1 MSEHIRNLVAR
12 CYNVQ
17 GPIGLEPNALDGQNP
32 ASEFTPA
39 SASSSGPVQTQ
50 TPSEIIQSLVGRC
63 YGPAVVPN
71 QPNPLDSIN
80 IPEREQPPAP
90 TPVPTPAEVIQ
101 DLVGR
106 CYPELPPPQPPR
118 PPDDLPDLPTIINI
132 DPIICFVQNELG
144 IELPGIG
151 CGKPII
157 IKWPTPDTPDGPWLG
172 GDPEDDCERVMKL
185 RIRGKVEEIG
195 NGYWK
200 VIGSDPEEIL
210 YCPTKGGPNTEWE
223 KCVRNTL
230 ACTFKPYLGGGWS
243 PAKEDCD
250 GFHPRGWSGNKDEV
264 CIKNCF
270 PERLPVYESENGGE
284 YNYHNESSGP
294 SGYSLTHSE
303 PAFWVL
309 KDQVPGRSGG
319 TGVNVELIT
328 NRAVGFSNEENN
340 PPIKTTNKQGVG
352 TGNWVYNEGGAK
364 FWPKKGTGLGNGNAV
379 RGDIATHTIRYG
391 RVTINFEVR
400 PVYKISGGDVDDIDS
415 EWRITSWSGTLPESG
430 VEIPFAFMPKQNGKD
445 GQQMMTVIARITG
458 PESKDYTTP
467 LFKYKGNQNDH
478 FLTTNPGEP
487 DTEGKGERATMNSA
501 GMVFHSILG
510 YVFQRKGDGISYI
523 ADKEQLWALHRFYN
537 PSTKDHRY
545 TIDPQN
551 NTRPQRISR
560 SRFGYRIPQKIT
572 NDLTVRMDVEKG
584 KAGYDNAFGFYLA
597 NDDGPQWGKIVV
609 PSAKNAAEGG
619 GNETQTITLS
629 ASELQSY
636 AGGTM
641 GFFLLSDGADQ
652 NSLSVNQTF
661 TIQPHS
667 NGHGPGFRGNGIDT
681 KEQDYILF
689 SDKKWNPEDEKD
701 YTKWK
706 GPNKQMWEDMI
717 DGDDDYDDLILWHD
731 VEFTA
736 YPGYRYEG
744 VQCYV
749 YATDRPEPVMLK
761 IDLSNPCEGQ
771 AFKKNFKDVVLQ
783 RQECGNYSPTT
794 FEEYDDNH
802 ECGRCTGDY
811 TISQARDQTITSTT
825 GGRFRLKSFG
835 GITGGAS
842 GDCIRFKI
850 RMQKNGS
857 QIFNDRFDAGSW
869 PSIGQDLYD
878 GDINLN
884 AGDKLSFK
892 LMNIRSGPPTGTI
905 TPYCAL
911 WNVDTGKFEMTWGL
925 QLSTASGDTPL
936 SPITMTN
943 TQLLTIGAAGAVRG
957 FDMQFYPSNTASSNA
972 KSDGKLRAGSYS
984 GDAWHN
990 TARDNKKSSG
1000 PKQASTE
1007 VWENGL
1013 RKSMHGLLQSS
1024 PEVLGGADRDR
1035 FNPLYPNISGGYI
1048 DTGYPE
1054 DPVAEYRSGS
1064 KGYRLQVLG
1073 GDYSD
1078 LLQRHLITRFDEV
1091 DGVLAQK
1098 PILVRNSPVC
1108 FARRH
1113 KPWYEVAN
1121 VRDAA
1126 TLQFPGHT
1134 QSPQNYDFF
1143 NANTFIQDYYLDGN
1157 EFDNDAITD
1166 GAAAAAL
1173 QAKVRIAFSFYS
1185 TKAIPNEPGSP
1196 EGGSDYPEHWM
1207 CNITLL
1213 EVLQTGMGYSAGQEF
1228 ELFWPPKR
1236 YNQGAAGPLSAYFLA
1251 DGTGVKVDGSGTGT
1265 LTLKFDWDDKV
1276 NVSGQAVGDLTIQG
1290 QTFDQGNNTTG
1301 TQTRTFSVT
1310 GGNTYTWSINGQSET
1325 AGFRI
1330 RDGGKKIQWDDDA
1343 GNGFDVNATM
1353 VIEDLDTDGGGGQ
1366 SDDAAYNAMES
1377 PDVSPYYPDMKGN
1390 FKLPK
1395 KLAAF
1400 YEKDNMK
1407 RTAKEAF
1414 YQESHN
1420 KNSPVWYTSSDR
1432 DKHRVRFKLIITQ
1445 TT

>member
-12 CYNVQ
+12 CYNVT

-50 TPSEIIQSLVGRC
+50 TPSEIIQTLVGRC
-63 YGPAVVPN
+63 YGPDVVPLE
-71 QPNPLDSIN
+71 PNPLDSIN
-80 IPEREQPPAP
+80 IPERDQPPSP
-90 TPVPTPAEVIQ
+90 DPVPTPAEVIQ

-106 CYPELPPPQPPR
+106 CYPDLPPPQPPK
-118 PPDDLPDLPTIINI
+118 PPADLPDLPTIVNI
-132 DPIICFVQNELG
+132 DPIICFVTDELG
-144 IELPGIG
+144 IELPGIE
-151 CGKPII
+151 CGNNIV
-157 IKWPTPDTPDGPWLG
+157 IKWPTPDQPDGPWLG
-172 GDPEDDCERVMKL
+172 GGGDDCEEVIKL
-185 RIRGKVEEIG
+185 KVRGKVKDMG
-195 NGYWK
+195 GGKWL
-200 VIGSDPEEIL
+200 VIGSNPEKFL
-210 YCPTKGGPNTEWE
+210 YCDMGQGGGTEWE
-223 KCVRNTL
+223 ECVRKTL
-230 ACTFKPYLGGGWS
+230 ECTFKPYLGGGWS
-243 PAKEDCD
+243 PPKADCD
-250 GFHPRGWSGNKDEV
+250 AFHPRGWSANQTEV

-270 PERLPVYESENGGE
+270 PERLPVYESVDGDE
-284 YNYHNESSGP
+284 YNYHNELQPP
-294 SGYSLTHSE
+294 SGYTLTNSE
-303 PAFWVL
+303 PAWWVL
-309 KDQVPGRSGG
+309 KEKTGGRAGG
-319 TGVNVELIT
+319 TGVNVELVT
-328 NRAVGFSNEENN
+328 NRAAGFSNEENN
-340 PPIKTTNKQGVG
+340 PPIKTTNKQGQG
-352 TGNWVYNEGGAK
+352 TGQWIYNEGGAR
-364 FWPKKGTGLGNGNAV
+364 FWPNKNVGLGNGNAV
-379 RGDIATHTIRYG
+379 RGDIAQHTIRYG
-391 RVTINFEVR
+391 RVVINFEVR
-400 PVYKISGGDVDDIDS
+400 PVYRISGGDVDDIDS
-415 EWRITSWSGTLPESG
+415 EWRVTSWEGTLPESG
-430 VEIPFAFMPKQNGKD
+430 VEIPFTFMPKQNGKD
-445 GQQMMTVIARITG
+445 GQQQMTIMAVILG
-458 PESKDYTTP
+458 PESREFSTP
-467 LFKYKGNQNDH
+467 LFKYRGNQSDH

-487 DTEGKGERATMNSA
+487 DSEGKGERATMNSA

-510 YVFQRKGDGISYI
+510 YVFQRKGDGISYL
-523 ADKEQLWALHRFYN
+523 ADRERLYGLHRFYN
-537 PSTKDHRY
+537 PSTGDHRY

-551 NTRPQRISR
+551 NTTPQRVSD
-560 SRFGYRIPQKIT
+560 SRFAYRIPKKIT
-572 NDLTVRMDVEKG
+572 NALTIRMDVEKG

-597 NDDGPQWGKIVV
+597 NSDGPQWGKIVV
-609 PSAKNAAEGG
+609 PSAKEASEGG

-629 ASELQSY
+629 VSELEAY

-661 TIQPHS
+661 SIQSHS

-706 GPNKQMWEDMI
+706 GPNKQMWEDLI

-1166 GAAAAAL
+1166 GAAATAL

>member
-12 CYNVQ
+12 CYNVT

-50 TPSEIIQSLVGRC
+50 TPSEIIQTLVGRC
-63 YGPAVVPN
+63 YGPDVVPLE
-71 QPNPLDSIN
+71 PNPLDSIN
-80 IPEREQPPAP
+80 IPERDQPPSP
-90 TPVPTPAEVIQ
+90 DPVPTPAEVIQ

-106 CYPELPPPQPPR
+106 CYPDIPPPQPPR
-118 PPDDLPDLPTIINI
+118 PPDDLPDLPTIVNI
-132 DPIICFVQNELG
+132 DPIICFVTDELG
-144 IELPGIG
+144 IELPGIE
-151 CGKPII
+151 CGNNIV
-157 IKWPTPDTPDGPWLG
+157 IKWPTPDQPDGPWLG
-172 GDPEDDCERVMKL
+172 GGGDDCEEVIKL
-185 RIRGKVEEIG
+185 KVRGKVKDMG
-195 NGYWK
+195 GGKWL
-200 VIGSDPEEIL
+200 VIGSNPEKFL
-210 YCPTKGGPNTEWE
+210 YCDMGQGGGTEWE
-223 KCVRNTL
+223 ECVRKTL
-230 ACTFKPYLGGGWS
+230 ECTFKPYLGGGWS
-243 PAKEDCD
+243 PPKADCD
-250 GFHPRGWSGNKDEV
+250 GFHPRGWSANQTEV

-270 PERLPVYESENGGE
+270 PERLPVYESVDGDE
-284 YNYHNESSGP
+284 YNYHNELAPP
-294 SGYSLTHSE
+294 SGYTLTNSE
-303 PAFWVL
+303 PAWWVL
-309 KDQVPGRSGG
+309 KEKTGGRAGG
-319 TGVNVELIT
+319 TGVNVELVT
-328 NRAVGFSNEENN
+328 NRAAGFSNEENN
-340 PPIKTTNKQGVG
+340 PPIKTTNKQGQG
-352 TGNWVYNEGGAK
+352 TGQWIYNEGGAK
-364 FWPKKGTGLGNGNAV
+364 FWPKKNVGLPNGNSV
-379 RGDIATHTIRYG
+379 RGDIAQHTIRYG
-391 RVTINFEVR
+391 RVVINFEVR
-400 PVYKISGGDVDDIDS
+400 PVYRISGGDVDDIDS
-415 EWRITSWSGTLPESG
+415 EWRVTSWEGKLPESG
-430 VEIPFAFMPKQNGKD
+430 VEIPFTFMPKQNGKD
-445 GQQMMTVIARITG
+445 GQQQMTIMAVILG
-458 PESKDYTTP
+458 PESREFSTP
-467 LFKYKGNQNDH
+467 LFKYKGNQSDH

-487 DTEGKGERATMNSA
+487 DSEGKGERATMNSA

-523 ADKEQLWALHRFYN
+523 ADRERLYGLHRFYN
-537 PSTKDHRY
+537 PSTGDHRY

-551 NTRPQRISR
+551 NTTPQRVSD
-560 SRFGYRIPQKIT
+560 SRFAYRIPKKIT
-572 NDLTVRMDVEKG
+572 NALTIRMDVEKG

-597 NDDGPQWGKIVV
+597 DSDGPQWGKIVV
-609 PSAKNAAEGG
+609 PSAKEASEGG

-629 ASELQSY
+629 TSELEPY

-661 TIQPHS
+661 TIQSHS

-681 KEQDYILF
+681 KENDYILF

-706 GPNKQMWEDMI
+706 GPNKQMWEDLI

-736 YPGYRYEG
+736 YPGYVYEG
-744 VQCYV
+744 VQCWV
-749 YATDRPEPVMLK
+749 YAEDRPEPVMLK

-892 LMNIRSGPPTGTI
+892 LMNIRSGPPTGSI

-911 WNVDTGKFEMTWGL
+911 WNIDTGKFEMTWGL
-925 QLSTASGDTPL
+925 SLSTASGDTPL
-936 SPITMTN
+936 SPITMAN
-943 TQLLTIGAAGAVRG
+943 TQILTIGAAGAVRG

-1024 PEVLGGADRDR
+1024 PEVLGGADRNQ

-1078 LLQRHLITRFDEV
+1078 LLQRHLITRFDQV
-1091 DGVLAQK
+1091 DGVHAQHS
-1098 PILVRNSPVC
+1098 ILVRNSPVA
-1108 FARRH
+1108 FARRQ
-1113 KPWYEVAN
+1113 KPWYEVAD
-1121 VRDAA
+1121 VRAAA

-1157 EFDNDAITD
+1157 EFDNDAIPD
-1166 GAAAAAL
+1166 GAAASAL

-1276 NVSGQAVGDLTIQG
+1276 NVSGQAVGDLTIGG

-1353 VIEDLDTDGGGGQ
+1353 VIDDLDTDGGGGQ

-1400 YEKDNMK
+1400 YEKDKMK

>member
-12 CYNVQ
+12 CYNVT

-50 TPSEIIQSLVGRC
+50 TPSEIIQTLVGRC
-63 YGPAVVPN
+63 YGPDVVPLE
-71 QPNPLDSIN
+71 PNPLDSIN
-80 IPEREQPPAP
+80 IPERDQPPSP
-90 TPVPTPAEVIQ
+90 DPVPTPAEVIQ

-106 CYPELPPPQPPR
+106 CYPDLPPPQPPK
-118 PPDDLPDLPTIINI
+118 PPADLPDLPTIVNI
-132 DPIICFVQNELG
+132 DPIICFVTDELG
-144 IELPGIG
+144 IELPGIE
-151 CGKPII
+151 CGNNIV
-157 IKWPTPDTPDGPWLG
+157 IKWPTPDQPDGPWLG
-172 GDPEDDCERVMKL
+172 GGGDDCEEVIKL
-185 RIRGKVEEIG
+185 KVRGKVKDMG
-195 NGYWK
+195 GGKWL
-200 VIGSDPEEIL
+200 VIGSNPEKFL
-210 YCPTKGGPNTEWE
+210 YCDMGQGGGTEWE
-223 KCVRNTL
+223 ECVRKTL
-230 ACTFKPYLGGGWS
+230 ECTFKPYLGGGWS
-243 PAKEDCD
+243 PPKADCD
-250 GFHPRGWSGNKDEV
+250 AFHPRGWSANQTEV

-270 PERLPVYESENGGE
+270 PERLPVYESVDGDE
-284 YNYHNESSGP
+284 YNYHNELQPP
-294 SGYSLTHSE
+294 SGYTLTNSE
-303 PAFWVL
+303 PAWWVL
-309 KDQVPGRSGG
+309 KEKTGGRAGG
-319 TGVNVELIT
+319 TGVNVELVT
-328 NRAVGFSNEENN
+328 NRAAGFSNEENN
-340 PPIKTTNKQGVG
+340 PPIKTTNKQGQG
-352 TGNWVYNEGGAK
+352 TGQWIYNEGGAR
-364 FWPKKGTGLGNGNAV
+364 FWPNKNVGLGNGNAV
-379 RGDIATHTIRYG
+379 RGDIAQHTIRYG
-391 RVTINFEVR
+391 RVVINFEVR
-400 PVYKISGGDVDDIDS
+400 PVYRISGGDVDDIDS
-415 EWRITSWSGTLPESG
+415 EWRVTSWEGTLPESG
-430 VEIPFAFMPKQNGKD
+430 VEIPFTFMPKQNGKD
-445 GQQMMTVIARITG
+445 GQQQMTIMAVILG
-458 PESKDYTTP
+458 PESREFSTP
-467 LFKYKGNQNDH
+467 LFKYRGNQSDH

-487 DTEGKGERATMNSA
+487 DSEGKGERATMNSA

-510 YVFQRKGDGISYI
+510 YVFQRKGDGISYL
-523 ADKEQLWALHRFYN
+523 ADRERLYGLHRFYN
-537 PSTKDHRY
+537 PSTGDHRY

-551 NTRPQRISR
+551 NTTPQRVSD
-560 SRFGYRIPQKIT
+560 SRFAYRIPKKIT
-572 NDLTVRMDVEKG
+572 NALTIRMDVEKG

-597 NDDGPQWGKIVV
+597 NSDGPQWGKIVV
-609 PSAKNAAEGG
+609 PSAKEASEGG

-629 ASELQSY
+629 TNELEPY

-661 TIQPHS
+661 SIQSHS

-706 GPNKQMWEDMI
+706 GPNKQMWEDLI

>member
-12 CYNVQ
+12 CYNVS

-50 TPSEIIQSLVGRC
+50 TPSEIIQTLVGRC
-63 YGPAVVPN
+63 YGPPVVN
-71 QPNPLDSIN
+71 QPNPLDSLN
-80 IPEREQPPAP
+80 IPVRPDPPTAP
-90 TPVPTPAEVIQ
+90 EVPSPAEVIQ

-106 CYPELPPPQPPR
+106 CYPELPPPQPPK
-118 PPDDLPDLPTIINI
+118 PPAELPDLPTIVNI

-144 IELPGIG
+144 IELPGIE
-151 CGKPII
+151 CGKEIVI
-157 IKWPTPDTPDGPWLG
+157 HWPTSDVPEGPWIST
-172 GDPEDDCERVMKL
+172 GDDDCKRVSEL
-185 RIRGKVEEIG
+185 RVRGKVEYIG
-195 NGYWK
+195 KNKWR

-210 YCPTKGGPNTEWE
+210 ICDTGGGGDTDWE

-243 PAKEDCD
+243 PAKIDCE
-250 GFHPRGWSGNKDEV
+250 GYHPRGWSANKTEV

-270 PERLPVYESENGGE
+270 PERLPVYESVDGDE

-294 SGYSLTHSE
+294 SGYSLTNSE
-303 PAFWVL
+303 PAWWVL
-309 KDQVPGRSGG
+309 KDKIGGRAGG
-319 TGVNVELIT
+319 VGLNVELIT
-328 NRAVGFSNEENN
+328 NRAAGFSNEENN

-352 TGNWVYNEGGAK
+352 NGNWIYNEGGAK
-364 FWPKKGTGLGNGNAV
+364 FWPKKNTGLPNGNAV
-379 RGDIATHTIRYG
+379 RGDIAQHTIRYG

-415 EWRITSWSGTLPESG
+415 EWRVTSWEGTLPESG
-430 VEIPFAFMPKQNGKD
+430 VEIPFTFMPKQNGKD
-445 GQQMMTVIARITG
+445 GQQIMTIYANILG
-458 PESKDYTTP
+458 PESREFSVP
-467 LFKYKGNQNDH
+467 LFKYKGDQSDH

-523 ADKEQLWALHRFYN
+523 SHKEKLWALHRFYN

-551 NTRPQRISR
+551 NTTPQRVSR
-560 SRFGYRIPQKIT
+560 SRFAYRIPKKIT
-572 NDLTVRMDVEKG
+572 NALEVRMDVEKG

-597 NDDGPQWGKIVV
+597 DEDGPKWGKIVV
-609 PSAKNAAEGG
+609 PSAKNASEGG
-619 GNETQTITLS
+619 GNETQTITLT
-629 ASELQSY
+629 ASELEPY
-636 AGGTM
+636 EGGTM
-641 GFFLLSDGADQ
+641 GFFLLSDGAGQ
-652 NSLSVNQTF
+652 NSLSTNQTF
-661 TIQPHS
+661 SFSSHS
-667 NGHGPGFRGNGIDT
+667 NGHGPGFRGSGIST
-681 KEQDYILF
+681 KENNYVLF

-706 GPNKQMWEDMI
+706 GPNKQMWEDLI
-717 DGDDDYDDLILWHD
+717 DGDDDYDDLILWHT
-731 VEFTA
+731 VEFTTYA
-736 YPGYRYEG
+736 GYRYEG

-749 YATDRPEPVMLK
+749 YAEDRPEPVMLK
-761 IDLSNPCEGQ
+761 IDLSNPCDGQ

-783 RQECGNYSPTT
+783 RQECGNYAPLTYG
-794 FEEYDDNH
+794 EWDENH
-802 ECGRCTGDY
+802 ECGKCTGDY
-811 TISQARDQTITSTT
+811 TISQGRDQTITCIT
-825 GGRFRLKSFG
+825 GGKFRLKSFG
-835 GITGGAS
+835 GITGGTN
-842 GDCIRFKI
+842 GDCMRFKM
-850 RMQKNGS
+850 RMKKNGS
-857 QIFNDRFDAGSW
+857 QIFNERYDAGDW
-869 PSIGQDLYD
+869 PTIGQDLYD
-878 GDINLN
+878 GDINLSP
-884 AGDKLSFK
+884 GDKLSFK
-892 LMNIRSGPPTGTI
+892 LMEIRSGPPTGSI

-911 WNVDTGKFEMTWGL
+911 YNVDTGKFEMTWGL
-925 QLSTASGDTPL
+925 SLSTASGDTPL
-936 SPITMTN
+936 SPRMMAN
-943 TQLLTIGAAGAVRG
+943 TQLLTIGSAGAVRG
-957 FDMQFYPSNTASSNA
+957 MDLQFYPSNTASSNA

-990 TARDNKKSSG
+990 SARDNKKSAG

-1007 VWENGL
+1007 VFENGI
-1013 RKSMHGLLQSS
+1013 RKSMHGLLQSN
-1024 PEVLGGADRDR
+1024 PEVLGGADRNVY
-1035 FNPLYPNISGGYI
+1035 NPLLPDISGGYI

-1054 DPVAEYRSGS
+1054 DPISEYRSES
-1064 KGYRLQVLG
+1064 KAYRLQVIG
-1073 GDYSD
+1073 GDYGD
-1078 LLQRHLITRFDEV
+1078 LLKRHLITRFDEV
-1091 DGVLAQK
+1091 DGTFAQRGAMLA
-1098 PILVRNSPVC
+1098 NSPVH
-1108 FARRH
+1108 FARRE

-1121 VRDAA
+1121 TRAA
-1126 TLQFPGHT
+1126 ASLQFNGHT
-1134 QSPQNYDFF
+1134 QSPQDHTFF

-1157 EFDNDAITD
+1157 EYENDAIPD
-1166 GAAAAAL
+1166 GAAA
-1173 QAKVRIAFSFYS
+1173 QAMYCKVRVAFTFYS
-1185 TKAIPNEPGSP
+1185 SKAIPAEAGSP
-1196 EGGSDYPEHWM
+1196 EGGSNYPEHWM
-1207 CNITLL
+1207 CAITVL
-1213 EVLQTGMGYSAGQEF
+1213 EMLQTGVGYSVGQEF
-1228 ELFWPPKR
+1228 DLFWPPKR
-1236 YNQGAAGPLSAYFLA
+1236 YNQGASGPLSAYFLA
-1251 DGTGVKVDGSGTGT
+1251 DGTGVKVDGNGTGT

-1276 NVSGQAVGDLTIQG
+1276 NVSGQAVGDLTIGG

-1301 TQTRTFSVT
+1301 TQTRTFSVS

-1366 SDDAAYNAMES
+1366 SSDAAYNAMES